1 MCAFLQ
7 TDNILWPQVKT
18 VFAVVLLR
26 VAAAAS
32 QLNCMR
38 NQLRNDVSVNCYKTE
53 NLLLFKLE
61 IK

>member
-7 TDNILWPQVKT
+7 TDNILWPQVRT

-32 QLNCMR
+32 QLPPSLSTVEETSYEMMS
-38 NQLRNDVSVNCYKTE
+38 L
-53 NLLLFKLE
+53 
-61 IK
+61 